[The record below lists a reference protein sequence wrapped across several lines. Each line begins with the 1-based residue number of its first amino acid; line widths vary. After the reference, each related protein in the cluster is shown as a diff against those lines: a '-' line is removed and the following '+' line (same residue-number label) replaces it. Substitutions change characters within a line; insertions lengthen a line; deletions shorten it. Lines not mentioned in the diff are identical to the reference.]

1 MRVEYT
7 ITEQDYL
14 AAQRLA
20 LRTSQPFGYFMV
32 RWYMHA
38 MGLFILAYLVSVA
51 MRQQL
56 SLSFLPGAFFGAFF
70 LLWPMM
76 IPYQHKR
83 IYARTPSLHGRI
95 RMESS
100 ESDLNFIGETFNTI
114 VSFAHFE
121 KYVENENSIL
131 LYQNPQVFHLIPKRE
146 LSPEQIKNLHDL
158 FTTKINRRRLGAA
171 VSR

>member
-1 MRVEYT
+1 MRIEYT

-20 LRTSQPFGYFMV
+20 LRASQPFGYFMV
-32 RWYMHA
+32 RWYMPA
-38 MGLFILAYLVSVA
+38 MGVFILAYLLTVA
-51 MRQQL
+51 GRQKL

-70 LLWPMM
+70 LLWPMV
-76 IPYQHKR
+76 IKYQHKK
-83 IYARTPSLHGRI
+83 IYARTVSLHGRI

-100 ESDLNFIGETFNTI
+100 ENELHFIGETFNTI

-121 KYVENENSIL
+121 KVVENESSIL
-131 LYQNPQVFHLIPKRE
+131 LYQNPQVFNLIPKRE
-146 LSPEQIKNLHDL
+146 LSPEQIKNLQDL
-158 FTTKINRRRLGAA
+158 FAAKINRRRLGAA